1 MKYIDQTIDWVNQSQ
16 YAWLLRSE
24 IFRYLIAGGTAFVVL
39 MIVLIFLV
47 EVFNLNE
54 VLATAI
60 GLLCATPVNYLL
72 QKRFVF
78 RCQAPAGKSFL
89 VYCLVT
95 IATMML
101 NVELF
106 YLILKYSELHYTIA
120 QALTTIIIVI
130 LNYVINRHLTF
141 SPAAK

>member
-1 MKYIDQTIDWVNQSQ
+1 MKIINNTIDWVNQSQ
-16 YAWLLRSE
+16 YAWLLKSE
-24 IFRYLIAGGTAFVVL
+24 VFRYLISGGTAFLVL
-39 MIVLIFLV
+39 MLVLIFLV
-47 EVFNLNE
+47 EVFNFNE

-78 RCQAPAGKSFL
+78 RCQAPAGKSF
-89 VYCLVT
+89 VIYCVVT

-106 YLILKYSELHYTIA
+106 YLILKYSGRHYTIC
-120 QALTTIIIVI
+120 QAITTGIIVV
-130 LNYVINRHLTF
+130 LNYIVNRHFTF
-141 SPAAK
+141 SPAVK